1 MSMEAILHVIETIQ
15 VGSETLLDNTLE
27 TMLSFSLL
35 MEMEMDIFNVVKYPV
50 IMFIVIIIVL
60 LYLFIWIVIE
70 FTFVLKGVYATVD
83 FGAGRSNY
91 V

>member
-1 MSMEAILHVIETIQ
+1 MSMEAIPHVTETIQ

-50 IMFIVIIIVL
+50 IKLMIIVL